1 MAELSLLGRYPI
13 SADELERAKL
23 NVSSYF
29 IRSRETMSGE
39 ARTAANFE
47 ALAGDYRA
55 VDKYLS
61 DLDKL
66 TSDDLVKVAAKY
78 LTPDNMTVAVMLPEA
93 TKTDF
98 DNATV
103 EKMVRQG
110 AAPAPMIRVYTLSNG
125 AKLIVK
131 ADESLP
137 LAAIRAVF
145 LGGVRY
151 EDAINNGLN
160 NLLAEVWD
168 RATTSRTAPELAR
181 AVEDIAGGI
190 SSFSGRNSFGLSAEF
205 LTRYLDRG
213 SSFFAKS

>member
-1 MAELSLLGRYPI
+1 MISALLSPDHLEKTITSIVAELSLLGRYPI

-110 AAPAPMIRVYTLSNG
+110 RRPGSH
-125 AKLIVK
+125 
-131 ADESLP
+131 DQ
-137 LAAIRAVF
+137 
-145 LGGVRY
+145 
-151 EDAINNGLN
+151 GLH
-160 NLLAEVWD
+160 LEQ
-168 RATTSRTAPELAR
+168 
-181 AVEDIAGGI
+181 
-190 SSFSGRNSFGLSAEF
+190 
-205 LTRYLDRG
+205 RG
-213 SSFFAKS
+213 PS